1 MASRSMVHDK
11 SRQCE
16 EGLLLLMA
24 KWHSRSIVY
33 LCVSNCSYSHDMEK
47 Q

>member
-1 MASRSMVHDK
+1 MVEDMDACMCMASRSMVHDK

-24 KWHSRSIVY
+24 KWHSRSIV
-33 LCVSNCSYSHDMEK
+33 
-47 Q
+47 